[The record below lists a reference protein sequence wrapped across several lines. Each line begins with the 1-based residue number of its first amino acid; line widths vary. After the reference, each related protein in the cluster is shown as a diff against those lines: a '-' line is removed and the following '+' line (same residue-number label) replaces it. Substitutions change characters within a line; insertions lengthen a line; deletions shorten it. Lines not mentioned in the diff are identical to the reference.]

1 VGEALSPYVIA
12 MQKPAFELPAGYGEL
27 VETLKVSSPNVEGTL
42 FVHAQANAPGAR
54 VASLRLKAGVDQVT
68 FKHLWQPKSEQLSRN
83 GSRLLFRNAPNTQR
97 GESWESE
104 SFKARRVAVYEGRQG
119 PFAVTPFGILSLE
132 RRAPEAAPAFDVAA
146 FQGTASTMRAAVQS
160 HDDAPT
166 PKPAQPESDPTDAK
180 VLDAIKARQ
189 GDKGVR
195 WDDLLATL
203 QAQGTGAEAA
213 EASLQRLMDKGQAYE
228 PTLGI
233 LKST

>member
-1 VGEALSPYVIA
+1 
-12 MQKPAFELPAGYGEL
+12 MQKQAFELPAGYGEL
-27 VETLKVSSPNVEGTL
+27 VEALKVSSPNVEGTL

-54 VASLRLKAGVDQVT
+54 VASLRLKAGSDQVT
-68 FKHLWQPKSEQLSRN
+68 FKHLWQPKSEQVSRN

-97 GESWESE
+97 GESWESD

-119 PFAVTPFGILSLE
+119 PFAVTPFGILAL
-132 RRAPEAAPAFDVAA
+132 RRSPEAQAPAFDVAA
-146 FQGTASTMRAAVQS
+146 FQATATTMRAAVQS
-160 HDDAPT
+160 NDAPA
-166 PKPAQPESDPTDAK
+166 PAPQHKQAPDDPTDAK
-180 VLDAIKARQ
+180 VMDAIKARQ

-213 EASLQRLMDKGQAYE
+213 EAALQRLMDKGQAYE

-233 LKST
+233 LKAT